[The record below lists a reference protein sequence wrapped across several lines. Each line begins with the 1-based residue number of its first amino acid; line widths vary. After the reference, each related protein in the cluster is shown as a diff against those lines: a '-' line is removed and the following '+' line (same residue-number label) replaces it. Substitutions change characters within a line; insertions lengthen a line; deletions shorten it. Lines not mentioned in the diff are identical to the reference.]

1 MKIQKCTFKRT
12 KGGKWEMGIAWLTPT
27 SSFGMSSVDFF
38 VDMKGERQGDIYD
51 YNLIDTPL
59 SHIDMDYGG

>member
-1 MKIQKCTFKRT
+1 
-12 KGGKWEMGIAWLTPT
+12 MGIAWLTPT